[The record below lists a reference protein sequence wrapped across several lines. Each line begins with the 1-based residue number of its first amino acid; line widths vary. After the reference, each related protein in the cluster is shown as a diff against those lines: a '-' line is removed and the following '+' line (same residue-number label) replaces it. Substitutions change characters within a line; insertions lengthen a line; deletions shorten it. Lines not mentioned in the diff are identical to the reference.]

1 MWVWTLVKDSRIVT
15 REHLHSLRSSPH
27 ADKLDVSEHFLQV
40 VGAGAQGQMV
50 ENILT
55 QLLDVRVHQLHLL
68 SSLTPDRG
76 KYLTK
81 IKKIFRNLKKNLFIE
96 KTYIFLEPARNE

>member
-1 MWVWTLVKDSRIVT
+1 MYSRDRDQIMYPGGILT
-15 REHLHSLRSSPH
+15 SECLHSLRSSSH

-40 VGAGAQGQMV
+40 VGAGAQGEMV

-68 SSLTPDRG
+68 PPLTPDSG
-76 KYLTK
+76 KCFY
-81 IKKIFRNLKKNLFIE
+81 KK
-96 KTYIFLEPARNE
+96 